1 MIKIRIIK
9 SQLNKFN
16 SDLCDQYMANK
27 TKFLV
32 VVGILI
38 GIGAALFFIG
48 SQSITADIVI
58 LEGKIDKTN
67 SMRIDA
73 FLDPEINAQ
82 GVFAVQTL
90 YDTKGEIVAKILDP
104 SVTTI
109 ILTSINEKSF
119 EEIFEITSMG
129 THTLVIDAN
138 SDNVINVVGGVGH
151 VPDSSS
157 YSISMAGFFMLL
169 AGMIGVLVV
178 GIILVRERK
187 KNLS

>member
-1 MIKIRIIK
+1 
-9 SQLNKFN
+9 
-16 SDLCDQYMANK
+16 MANK

-38 GIGAALFFIG
+38 GIGAALLFIG

-58 LEGKIDKTN
+58 LEGKIDETN

-90 YDTKGEIVAKILDP
+90 DDTKGEIVAKILDP
-104 SVTTI
+104 SGTTI
-109 ILTSINEKSF
+109 IVTSINEKSF

>member
-1 MIKIRIIK
+1 
-9 SQLNKFN
+9 
-16 SDLCDQYMANK
+16 MANK

-32 VVGILI
+32 IVGILI
-38 GIGAALFFIG
+38 GIGAALLFVG

-58 LEGKIDKTN
+58 QEGKIDETN
-67 SMRIDA
+67 SIRIDA
-73 FLDPEINAQ
+73 ILDPEINNQ

-90 YDTKGEIVAKILDP
+90 DESQGKIVAKILDP
-104 SVTTI
+104 SGTAI
-109 ILTSINEKSF
+109 IVTSINERSF
-119 EEIFEITSMG
+119 EEIFEISNIG
-129 THTLVIDAN
+129 THTLVIEAN
-138 SDNVINVVGGVGH
+138 SDSEINVVGGIGH

-169 AGMIGVLVV
+169 VGMIGVLVL

>member
-1 MIKIRIIK
+1 
-9 SQLNKFN
+9 
-16 SDLCDQYMANK
+16 
-27 TKFLV
+27 
-32 VVGILI
+32 
-38 GIGAALFFIG
+38 
-48 SQSITADIVI
+48 
-58 LEGKIDKTN
+58 
-67 SMRIDA
+67 MRIDA

-90 YDTKGEIVAKILDP
+90 DDTKGEIVAKILDP
-104 SVTTI
+104 SGTTI
-109 ILTSINEKSF
+109 IVTSINEKSF

-169 AGMIGVLVV
+169 AGMIGVLFV

>member
-1 MIKIRIIK
+1 MCIR
-9 SQLNKFN
+9 
-16 SDLCDQYMANK
+16 D
-27 TKFLV
+27 
-32 VVGILI
+32 
-38 GIGAALFFIG
+38 
-48 SQSITADIVI
+48 
-58 LEGKIDKTN
+58 
-67 SMRIDA
+67 R
-73 FLDPEINAQ
+73 
-82 GVFAVQTL
+82 
-90 YDTKGEIVAKILDP
+90 AKILDP
-104 SVTTI
+104 SGTTI
-109 ILTSINEKSF
+109 IVTSINEKSF